1 MVELRGRVGVER
13 RVTVYGA
20 IERPAV
26 AAGAVAAA
34 ATMHVLADD
43 LVTGARGLA
52 GHADTVGLLTT
63 LADRGVKPVRFEGIS
78 TFV

>member
-1 MVELRGRVGVER
+1 MS
-13 RVTVYGA
+13 VYGA

-52 GHADTVGLLTT
+52 GHADTVGLFTT

>member
-1 MVELRGRVGVER
+1 VS
-13 RVTVYGA
+13 VYGA

-34 ATMHVLADD
+34 TTMHVLAGD
-43 LVTGARGLA
+43 LAPGARGLA
-52 GHADTVGLLTT
+52 GHSDTVGLLTT

>member
-1 MVELRGRVGVER
+1 
-13 RVTVYGA
+13 
-20 IERPAV
+20 
-26 AAGAVAAA
+26 
-34 ATMHVLADD
+34 MHVLADD

-63 LADRGVKPVRFEGIS
+63 LADRVKPVRFEGIS